1 MLLCCYIYISHFER
15 RWSRDET
22 ETKRIYYVLIV
33 VSFSWCLSSFQK
45 HFMNTY
51 QNSCYWIEMQYTNA
65 RTSSSS
71 LQHNLPS
78 SSAPLCRL
86 SCVFLNT
93 IFMAGGLGSNWQ
105 WIGFELETQ
114 VSTQSATAYSNETA
128 RESIKFMFKHLHIL
142 PTSASKTATR
152 SPSLTHQ
159 HRHHHKHIVLP
170 SASQRSSE
178 CLAVSLRFKTN
189 YIILM
194 WDVCFL
200 FIFYGCL
207 MLHAPSICLSGKRA
221 NAEFYMRIRVST
233 ILLLWFETF
242 RLHYLFLRW
251 AWLEGNLSSSFRVA
265 IWDLGWLWRHSGR
278 FYDN

>member
-1 MLLCCYIYISHFER
+1 MLLCCYIYISHFWR
-15 RWSRDET
+15 RWSRDWT

-33 VSFSWCLSSFQK
+33 VSFSLCLSSFQK

-86 SCVFLNT
+86 GCVFLNT

-128 RESIKFMFKHLHIL
+128 RESIKFMFNIYCQPVPVKPQQGL
-142 PTSASKTATR
+142 PR
-152 SPSLTHQ
+152 SLTSIAIITSTLSF
-159 HRHHHKHIVLP
+159 RLP
-170 SASQRSSE
+170 LSAVPNVSQFPFASRQTTSFWCE
-178 CLAVSLRFKTN
+178 MFVFYLYFMDVS
-189 YIILM
+189 
-194 WDVCFL
+194 CF
-200 FIFYGCL
+200 
-207 MLHAPSICLSGKRA
+207 MLHPYVYQANGQTLSFIWEFVFQQSYYFDLKHFVFIICFS
-221 NAEFYMRIRVST
+221 AEP
-233 ILLLWFETF
+233 
-242 RLHYLFLRW
+242 
-251 AWLEGNLSSSFRVA
+251 
-265 IWDLGWLWRHSGR
+265 D
-278 FYDN
+278 